1 MMLPSG
7 LSGDPRRTA
16 PTPKAGAVLIL
27 FRENAMAGYG
37 LFVLILAVGA
47 ATLGYFWLRDD

>member
-1 MMLPSG
+1 MLPSG

-16 PTPKAGAVLIL
+16 PTPKAGAVLIH

-37 LFVLILAVGA
+37 LFVLVLAVGA
-47 ATLGYFWLRDD
+47 ATLGYFWLRED